1 MERIKPLLFYVL
13 IIWLYF
19 PSQVLAE
26 NEQIDIEVELAKV
39 AEMADKSQAFMRF
52 QQLLSSKEL
61 TSQQRYT
68 LLIEQGK
75 LFFAQSDYHRA
86 IAPTLQAATL
96 AQKNN
101 MAENLAKANK
111 MLGVF
116 YYFLGEYAQ
125 ALNYYQL
132 SIIYYQ
138 NLNEAFQ
145 LADKALADNAIDR
158 ANLHNNIALVY
169 TSTGNSSL
177 ALQSYQQAEPLY
189 QAFGDDMD
197 KVDIRHNIA
206 VLHINLKRFDIA
218 ISMLKDVIVKRT
230 KISDHHGVA
239 SSRADLGIAYKDSGR
254 YQLAKQHVLSA
265 LEYFQQHEDKFN
277 TASQL
282 HNISAIYN
290 ELHQPERAINY
301 AQKAIA
307 LSKDIGHQ
315 KAYAGALQSLAK
327 AYFYQG
333 NLEQALDNI
342 TLSTQ
347 IASKLNY
354 KTLHTDNLAW
364 SALILAAQNSYAQA
378 LKNLNEY
385 ENEKHNET
393 NAMLNEHLARFESEQ
408 LSQQVLRLEQNKK
421 LQELQLTK
429 SEQQRKFILI
439 ALALLLVLTFLIYR
453 RHLEVRVT
461 RELEARVK
469 QRTVELEALTI
480 ELQQANQIKSQFLAN
495 MSHEIR
501 TPLTAIVGQAEA
513 IISGDVEPDNL
524 AHEVDIIHGNSLHLL
539 HLINEIL
546 DLSKIEANKLEL
558 EVKQYNLHC
567 IINDLVDI
575 FNEQATKKGL
585 AFTIEQSLAKPF
597 YLNIDGFRLK
607 QILINL
613 CANAIKFTEHGQ
625 VKLTFSWQ
633 KDQLLV
639 QVIDTGIGMD
649 EQQIKHIFELFSQA
663 DNSISRR
670 FGGSGLGLYLSN
682 QLAALMSGNIRVQS
696 ELGMGSTFQLT
707 LPCEQSDVANELS
720 KYQETSTISNESE
733 TSLFSGKIVLADDHH
748 DNRRLIAR
756 LLSSI
761 GLEVISATNGI
772 QAVELALEHQAKL
785 LLLDIQMPEMDGIE
799 ALTKLRSLGYQGAI
813 YALTAN
819 AMAHEIEHY
828 MSLGFDGHLKKPIER
843 EQFIS
848 VIRKYYA
855 LDNHKDSQQLTQ
867 RMASVGLADLAD
879 DFVQNLTQD
888 KALLQYHSEAQD
900 FNAAARVVHRMAGA
914 AQMFGYVELSQLAM
928 ELELQLKS
936 QPEFSASEQTVI
948 QDILLCLF
956 DEISVI
962 ENKNTSEP
970 N

>member
-1 MERIKPLLFYVL
+1 MERFKPLLFCVL
-13 IIWLYF
+13 FIWLYF
-19 PSQVLAE
+19 PSQVAAE
-26 NEQIDIEVELAKV
+26 NNQLDIDAELAKI
-39 AEMADKSQAFMRF
+39 AKISDKSQAITQL
-52 QQLLSSKEL
+52 QQLLSENDLAAS
-61 TSQQRYT
+61 QRYI
-68 LLIEQGK
+68 LLVEQSK

-86 IAPTLQAATL
+86 IAPTLQAAKL
-96 AQKNN
+96 AQQN
-101 MAENLAKANK
+101 NLAEKLAQANK
-111 MLGVF
+111 LLGVF

-125 ALNYYQL
+125 ALSYYQL
-132 SIIYYQ
+132 SIQYYQ
-138 NLNEAFQ
+138 NLSQTIE
-145 LADKALADNAIDR
+145 LAEQALADNAISR

-169 TSTGNSSL
+169 SSTGNSTL
-177 ALQSYQQAEPLY
+177 ALESYQQAEPLY
-189 QAFGDDMD
+189 QVYGDDMD
-197 KVDIRHNIA
+197 KIDIRYNIA
-206 VLHINLKRFDIA
+206 ALHINLKRFDIA
-218 ISMLKDVIVKRT
+218 ITMLKEVIIKRNELG
-230 KISDHHGVA
+230 DEHGVA
-239 SSRADLGIAYKDSGR
+239 TARADLGVAYKDSGQ
-254 YQLAKQHVLSA
+254 YELAKEHVMNA
-265 LEYFQQHEDKFN
+265 LKYFQLRGDKFN

-282 HNISAIYN
+282 HNISDVFN
-290 ELHQPERAINY
+290 ELQQADLAIDY
-301 AQKAIA
+301 AKQAIE
-307 LSKDIGHQ
+307 LSKEISHQ

-333 NLEQALDNI
+333 ELELALENI

-347 IASKLNY
+347 VASKLNY

-364 SALILAAQNSYAQA
+364 SALILAAQQNYIQA
-378 LKNLNEY
+378 LRNLNEY
-385 ENEKHNET
+385 ENDKHNAT

-408 LSQQVLRLEQNKK
+408 LSQQVFRLEQNKK
-421 LQELQLTK
+421 LHQLQLTK
-429 SEQQRKFILI
+429 AEQQRKFILI
-439 ALALLLVLTFLIYR
+439 ALILLLVLTFLMYR
-453 RHLEVRVT
+453 RHLEARVT
-461 RELEARVK
+461 KELEARVT
-469 QRTVELEALTI
+469 QRTLELEALTK

-513 IISGDVEPDNL
+513 IISGDVEPNNL

-575 FNEQATKKGL
+575 FKDQAQRKGL
-585 AFTIEQSLAKPF
+585 LFTIEENLDKPF

-613 CANAIKFTEHGQ
+613 CANAIKFTEHGE

-633 KDQLLV
+633 QGQLYV
-639 QVIDTGIGMD
+639 QVIDTGIGMSA
-649 EQQIKHIFELFSQA
+649 EQIEHIFELFSQA

-682 QLAALMSGNIRVQS
+682 QLAVLMSGSIRVES
-696 ELGMGSTFQLT
+696 ELAAGSRFQLT
-707 LPCEQSDVANELS
+707 LPCQQSELTS
-720 KYQETSTISNESE
+720 EFSHYQETKQPSMAGEAN
-733 TSLFSGKIVLADDHH
+733 LFSGKIILADDHY

-761 GLEVISATNGI
+761 GLEVISASNGI

-799 ALTKLRSLGYQGAI
+799 ALTKLRSIGYQGAI

-848 VIRKYYA
+848 VIKKYYE
-855 LDNHKDSQQLTQ
+855 LDKQNDAQLTQ
-867 RMASVGLADLAD
+867 RLASVELADLAT
-879 DFVQNLTQD
+879 DFVQNLSQD
-888 KALLQYHSEAQD
+888 QALLQQCSEVKD
-900 FNAAARVVHRMAGA
+900 FNAAGRLVHKIAGA

-928 ELELQLKS
+928 ELELKLKE
-936 QPEFSASEQTVI
+936 QPEPSTAELEII
-948 QDILLCLF
+948 QDLLSCLF
-956 DEISVI
+956 DEIRVV
-962 ENKNTSEP
+962 ENQAKSESS
-970 N
+970 